1 MVIIQIIFLSVLLA
15 IFSTVDV
22 FFMLLIILDE
32 KTPKT
37 REAYKWTIICSSF
50 VVISLIIGLI
60 MLLIK
65 A

>member
-1 MVIIQIIFLSVLLA
+1 MVTIQIIFLSVLLA

-22 FFMLLIILDE
+22 FFILLIILDE
-32 KTPKT
+32 KTPEM
-37 REAYKWTIICSSF
+37 RETYKWIIICSSL

-60 MLLIK
+60 VLLTK